1 MLRFQLPGLAAG
13 AATQRKGQ
21 LHDRSQAR
29 KGANRITI
37 ADADPHGLDA
47 TAEAT
52 REAGAQCQALIVDL
66 RSQREVEY
74 MVRVAV
80 DRAGSLDVLVNNAG
94 VFDSPFVSPT
104 GPRLRDFPRTHGT
117 LCV

>member
-1 MLRFQLPGLAAG
+1 
-13 AATQRKGQ
+13 
-21 LHDRSQAR
+21 
-29 KGANRITI
+29 
-37 ADADPHGLDA
+37 
-47 TAEAT
+47 
-52 REAGAQCQALIVDL
+52 
-66 RSQREVEY
+66 

-80 DRAGSLDVLVNNAG
+80 DRAGSLDLLVNNAG